1 MLVKACFENLTH
13 ARNAFTKTTYIQQ
26 NKASRDLV
34 KKKFLEILQ
43 KLLLSS

>member
-34 KKKFLEILQ
+34 KKFLEILQ